1 MSLDSTGTL
10 QHDRPAIGRPP
21 PRIVRAMRL
30 VLWLLT
36 LAVFAQAVLAGLFL
50 DGGDGWR
57 GWHAVN
63 GMLVLPL
70 LALIQVV
77 LAVLV
82 WRRGHGPGWLAVA
95 SVGLLLAL
103 LVQSMLGMTG
113 QVAAHVPLGVAI
125 FGLTGTLL
133 VRTRALTRPAARR
146 QNGGWPRPAP
156 SASADHH
163 RPMEGT
169 P

>member
-1 MSLDSTGTL
+1 MALDSTASS
-10 QHDRPAIGRPP
+10 QHDRPEIGAPP
-21 PRIVRAMRL
+21 PRSVRGMRL
-30 VLWLLT
+30 VLWLLAV
-36 LAVFAQAVLAGLFL
+36 AVFAQAVLAGLFL
-50 DGGDGWR
+50 GGGDAWR

-70 LALIQVV
+70 LALVQVV

-82 WRRGHGPGWLAVA
+82 WRGGRGPGWLAVA
-95 SVGLLLAL
+95 SVGLLVAL

-125 FGLTGTLL
+125 FGLVGTLL
-133 VRTRALTRPAARR
+133 VRTRALTRPAPRR
-146 QNGGWPRPAP
+146 HDGGWPRPATTAP
-156 SASADHH
+156 ADHH

>member
-1 MSLDSTGTL
+1 
-10 QHDRPAIGRPP
+10 
-21 PRIVRAMRL
+21 V
-30 VLWLLT
+30 
-36 LAVFAQAVLAGLFL
+36 AVFAQAVLAGLFL
-50 DGGDGWR
+50 DGGDAWR

-70 LALIQVV
+70 LALVQVG

-82 WRRGHGPGWLAVA
+82 WRRGRGPGWLALA

-103 LVQSMLGMTG
+103 LAQSLLGMTS
-113 QVAAHVPLGVAI
+113 QVAVHVPLGVAI
-125 FGLTGTLL
+125 FGLVGTLL
-133 VRTRALTRPAARR
+133 VRSRALTRPATGPRD
-146 QNGGWPRPAP
+146 GGWPRPAT
-156 SASADHH
+156 SAPADH